1 MQQGSDLM
9 EFSGGFSMSREYY
22 YTTIASWGNYATDE
36 EPIVVNCADFT
47 DKVRNGTTKV
57 SKGRLDYSV
66 CFLSEGNMFFAIGD
80 GEEQEIGG
88 GTVVIVPPKTP
99 MRYGQ
104 REQAVRRCYW
114 VHFTGS
120 HAASLVEQCGF
131 ESGGIFRLPD
141 ERGAAAA
148 FNELLDEMKNPPTP
162 RSRLRAAAATVML
175 LTHLGRMIERGVR
188 QRRLPHSV
196 AYIREHFAEEI
207 DKTALAEMD
216 GLRPSQYHL
225 VFRNVMGC
233 TPAGYIA
240 SLRMMKARRLLLDPE
255 MPVGEVAQACGYDDP
270 LYFSRVF
277 RRVCGVSP
285 SEYRRRGL

>member
-1 MQQGSDLM
+1 M

-131 ESGGIFRLPD
+131 ENGGIFRLPD

-175 LTHLGRMIERGVR
+175 LTHLGLATTTLGLRFDRLGFRLFDGVGSFSFFFFIFNGLLCFYGCCFNLCHAR
-188 QRRLPHSV
+188 SATPTGFLGRHLIRRSLRRL
-196 AYIREHFAEEI
+196 F
-207 DKTALAEMD
+207 
-216 GLRPSQYHL
+216 
-225 VFRNVMGC
+225 GC
-233 TPAGYIA
+233 
-240 SLRMMKARRLLLDPE
+240 
-255 MPVGEVAQACGYDDP
+255 
-270 LYFSRVF
+270 
-277 RRVCGVSP
+277 
-285 SEYRRRGL
+285 